1 MTPAEQ
7 FQVDPEIAVERGSE
21 EPALIVDVE
30 GFEGPLDL
38 LLMLARQQK
47 VDLAKISILA
57 LADQYLAFIEAAS
70 QVRLELA
77 ADYLVMAAWLAYL
90 KSRLLL
96 PESSDAVGPSAEEM
110 AAALALR
117 LKRLEAIRGAAERL
131 VARPQ
136 LERDVFRRG
145 APEPICHG
153 TGASR
158 YRLCLELCRDLGDG
172 PRRVGGNPSA
182 RGICADLF
190 AQADRPAERR
200 NRARCGRDESRNEG
214 GRGGPGMRSLAKQHE
229 VIAHPRAMGGDYDR
243 DAVPEIRPEELRLL
257 EALLFASAEP
267 LDEKTLAARMPDGAD
282 VRAALDR
289 LQREYASRGVNLVR
303 IAGKW
308 TFRTAVD
315 LAWLLARDS
324 VEPRKLSRAATET
337 LAIIAYHQPVTRA
350 EIEEIRGVS
359 ASRGTL
365 DVLLETGWIRPRGR
379 RKAPGRPITFG
390 TTDAFLSHFG
400 LDSIGDLPGLDELKG
415 TGLLD
420 GQLPAGFAVPVPS
433 DDLNLRE
440 DEDPLEAGDLDL
452 GLGPRLSEG

>member
-1 MTPAEQ
+1 
-7 FQVDPEIAVERGSE
+7 
-21 EPALIVDVE
+21 
-30 GFEGPLDL
+30 
-38 LLMLARQQK
+38 
-47 VDLAKISILA
+47 
-57 LADQYLAFIEAAS
+57 
-70 QVRLELA
+70 
-77 ADYLVMAAWLAYL
+77 
-90 KSRLLL
+90 
-96 PESSDAVGPSAEEM
+96 
-110 AAALALR
+110 
-117 LKRLEAIRGAAERL
+117 
-131 VARPQ
+131 
-136 LERDVFRRG
+136 
-145 APEPICHG
+145 
-153 TGASR
+153 
-158 YRLCLELCRDLGDG
+158 
-172 PRRVGGNPSA
+172 
-182 RGICADLF
+182 
-190 AQADRPAERR
+190 
-200 NRARCGRDESRNEG
+200 
-214 GRGGPGMRSLAKQHE
+214 MRSLAKQHE

-267 LDEKTLAARMPDGAD
+267 LDEKTLAARMPDGVD
-282 VRAALDR
+282 LRAALDR

-440 DEDPLEAGDLDL
+440 DEDPLEPGDLDL